1 MVDTIKRGG
10 FRVGSGR
17 KKGEGSTIVRVPNG
31 VLFEVRQVIDRH
43 KASPEPP
50 KASPEPPEPPK
61 ASPEPPE
68 PPKASK
74 SLPFR
79 LASDDIE
86 DSTKNPF
93 YDWKAKPMSSQ
104 KRSKAKALRKKKRK
118 K

>member
-1 MVDTIKRGG
+1 MVDSVKHGG

-31 VLFEVRQVIDRH
+31 VLFEVRQVIDRY
-43 KASPEPP
+43 KAS
-50 KASPEPPEPPK
+50 PEPPK